1 MAVAQSE
8 VEEADTVQRLGAFNQ
23 LLRFIAIGAAC
34 AIPDYGTYMALANI
48 GVLPGAAKA
57 AGFVLGTSA
66 SYLIN
71 RRYTFHGAST
81 GNTKAKALGFALV
94 YSVTFFVNSGMT
106 QVMASTLPVFDM
118 AYGDQIRWTL
128 CWAIG
133 QGLGTLINFVMLKL
147 VVFRE

>member
-1 MAVAQSE
+1 MAAAE
-8 VEEADTVQRLGAFNQ
+8 TEAADSTLQRIGVFNQ
-23 LLRFIAIGAAC
+23 LVRFVVIGAGC
-34 AIPDYGTYMALANI
+34 AIPDYGTYMLLANLGLPA
-48 GVLPGAAKA
+48 GVAKA
-57 AGFVLGTSA
+57 IGFILGTTA

-94 YSVTFFVNSGMT
+94 YGVTFFVNTGTT
-106 QVMASTLPVFDM
+106 QLMASTLPEFTIVW
-118 AYGDQIRWTL
+118 GDQIRYTV
-128 CWAIG
+128 CWGIG